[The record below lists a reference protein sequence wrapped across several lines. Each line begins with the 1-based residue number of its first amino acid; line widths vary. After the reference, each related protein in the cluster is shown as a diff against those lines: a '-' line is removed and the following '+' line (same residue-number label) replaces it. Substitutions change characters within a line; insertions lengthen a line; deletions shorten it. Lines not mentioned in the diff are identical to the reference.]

1 MASGYTPWWMKKSG
15 EGDAKSCPTVNRLLD
30 LSQGRETPLPRWTK
44 SDIEAFAKE
53 DPVHGNQVRLTAGRK
68 ERDAFRSLLISRTYL
83 YPALPLPPRAP
94 SSIAPHAPSPFAQVL
109 LSRQASLMAAGG
121 AAVGGLALAAYS
133 YRYSRSAGGA
143 FLTLVVGAVTSWA
156 VTEEA
161 ANIGLGLY
169 KFSSMDANFK
179 FIDWWAARHPEAR
192 AADVTTA

>member
-1 MASGYTPWWMKKSG
+1 MASGYTPWWMKKGG
-15 EGDAKSCPTVNRLLD
+15 EGEAKSCPTVNRLLD

-44 SDIEAFAKE
+44 ADIEAFAKE
-53 DPVHGNQVRLTAGRK
+53 DPVHGN
-68 ERDAFRSLLISRTYL
+68 
-83 YPALPLPPRAP
+83 
-94 SSIAPHAPSPFAQVL
+94 QVL

-143 FLTLVVGAVTSWA
+143 FLALVVGAVTSWA
-156 VTEEA
+156 VTEEV

-179 FIDWWAARHPEAR
+179 FIDWWAARHPEVP